1 VGGVRILFS
10 SLGSHGHTYPLLPLA
25 IAAREQGHDVLYA
38 VDPGFHSTVE
48 KLGFTVV
55 DAGLS
60 IWDAFRQA
68 NELHGTPEFR
78 RDMLRQTAV
87 DAFGSVLPRAYLTD
101 LEPALERDKPDLVV
115 FEIINPGAGLA
126 AMRAGIPAV
135 CHGLGKMDGTL
146 VPEAMSDLF
155 LEYVAE
161 LGVTLPDGQ
170 HYGLGSPYL
179 DVFPPSMQDLTYLA
193 NVDRIPMR
201 PVPFAEPAEL
211 PGWVIEHARPLL
223 YLTFGTAFASA
234 DLLRTAVAG
243 LSRLDAEVLVATGP
257 EVDPSALGDVPG
269 NVHVLPWVPQA
280 DLLAHADLVVHHGGA
295 GTTVAGMAHGLP
307 QLVVPQGADQF
318 RNAEIVASGRL
329 GEQLV
334 GDQFTSDA
342 VHETARKLLQDND
355 VHAAAA
361 GVAAEVAA
369 MPHPDEI
376 VPKLV
381 ELAG

>member
-1 VGGVRILFS
+1 MRILFS

-25 IAAREQGHDVLYA
+25 IAARGQGHDVLYA
-38 VDPGFHSTVE
+38 VDPGFHPTLE
-48 KLGFTVV
+48 KLGFTTVK
-55 DAGLS
+55 AGLS
-60 IWDAFRQA
+60 IWEAFRQA
-68 NELHGTPEFR
+68 NELHGTPEFQ

-87 DAFGSVLPRAYLTD
+87 DAFGSVLPRAYLAD
-101 LEPALERDKPDLVV
+101 LEPVLERDKPDLVV

-135 CHGLGKMDGTL
+135 CHGFGKMDETL
-146 VPEAMSDLF
+146 VPEAMSGLL

-161 LGVTLPDGQ
+161 LGITLPDGQ

-193 NVDRIPMR
+193 DVERIPMR
-201 PVPFAEPAEL
+201 PIPFAEPGEL
-211 PGWVIEHARPLL
+211 PDWVSEHARPLL
-223 YLTFGTAFASA
+223 YLTFGTAFANP

-243 LSRLDAEVLVATGP
+243 LSGLDAEVLVATGP
-257 EVDPSALGDVPG
+257 GVEPSALGDVPG

-280 DLLAHADLVVHHGGA
+280 DLLAHADLVLHHGGA
-295 GTTVAGMAHGLP
+295 GTTVAAMAHGLP

-318 RNAEIVASGRL
+318 RNAEIVTNGRL
-329 GEQLV
+329 GAQLV
-334 GDQFTSDA
+334 GEQFTADA
-342 VHETARKLLQDND
+342 VEEQARKLLQDTE
-355 VHAAAA
+355 VHVAADA
-361 GVAAEVAA
+361 VAAEIAA
-369 MPHPDEI
+369 MPHPDEV

>member
-1 VGGVRILFS
+1 MRILFS

-38 VDPGFHSTVE
+38 VDPGFHPTVE

-68 NELHGTPEFR
+68 NKLHGTPEFR

-101 LEPALERDKPDLVV
+101 LEPVLERDKPDLVV
-115 FEIINPGAGLA
+115 FEIVNPGAGLA

-135 CHGLGKMDGTL
+135 CHGFGKMDETL
-146 VPEAMSDLF
+146 VPEAMSDRL

-161 LGVTLPDGQ
+161 LGIQLPDGQ
-170 HYGLGSPYL
+170 HYGLGSPYVDAFPSSL
-179 DVFPPSMQDLTYLA
+179 QDSSYLSDVE
-193 NVDRIPMR
+193 RILMR
-201 PVPFAEPAEL
+201 PIPFTEPGEL
-211 PGWVIEHARPLL
+211 PEWVIEHEKPLV
-223 YLTFGTAFASA
+223 YLTFGTAFASP
-234 DLLRTAVAG
+234 DLLKTAAAG
-243 LSRLDAEVLVATGP
+243 LSGIDAEVLVSSGP
-257 EVDPSALGDVPG
+257 LVAPSALTDVPG

-280 DLLAHADLVVHHGGA
+280 DLLAHADLVAHHGGS
-295 GTTVAGMAHGLP
+295 GTTIAAMSHGVP
-307 QLVVPQGADQF
+307 QLVLPQGADQF
-318 RNAEIVASGRL
+318 RNAELVASTGLGR
-329 GEQLV
+329 QLV
-334 GDQFTSDA
+334 GEEFTADA
-342 VHETARKLLQDND
+342 VHEAARKLLRDND
-355 VHAAAA
+355 VHAANASI
-361 GVAAEVAA
+361 AAEIAA
-369 MPHPDEI
+369 MPHPDEV

>member
-1 VGGVRILFS
+1 
-10 SLGSHGHTYPLLPLA
+10 LLPLA

-38 VDPGFHSTVE
+38 VDPGFHPTVE

-87 DAFGSVLPRAYLTD
+87 DAFGSVLPRAYVTD

-135 CHGLGKMDGTL
+135 CHGFGRLDENL
-146 VPEAMSDLF
+146 VPEAMSDLL

-161 LGVTLPDGQ
+161 LGIQLPDGH
-170 HYGLGSPYL
+170 HYGLGSPYV
-179 DVFPPSMQDLTYLA
+179 DAYPPSLQDLSHLSD
-193 NVDRIPMR
+193 VQRIPMR
-201 PVPFAEPAEL
+201 PIPFAEPGEL
-211 PGWVIEHARPLL
+211 PEWVIEHEKPLV
-223 YLTFGTAFASA
+223 YLTFGTAFANP
-234 DLLRTAVAG
+234 DLLRTAIAG
-243 LSRLDAEVLVATGP
+243 LSGLDAEVLVSSGP
-257 EVDPSALGDVPG
+257 LVDPSALTGVPG

-280 DLLAHADLVVHHGGA
+280 DLLAHADLVAHHGGS
-295 GTTVAGMAHGLP
+295 GTTIAAMGHGVP
-307 QLVVPQGADQF
+307 QLVLPQGADQF
-318 RNAEIVASGRL
+318 RNAQIVANTGL
-329 GEQLV
+329 GVQLV
-334 GDQFTSDA
+334 GEEFTADA
-342 VHETARKLLQDND
+342 VHEAAVKLLRDND
-355 VHAAAA
+355 VLAANADI
-361 GVAAEVAA
+361 AAEIAA
-369 MPHPDEI
+369 MPHPSDV

-381 ELAG
+381 ELVAG

>member
-1 VGGVRILFS
+1 MRILFS

-38 VDPGFHSTVE
+38 VDPGFHQTVAE
-48 KLGFTVV
+48 LGFTVV

-60 IWDAFRQA
+60 IWAAFRQA

-78 RDMLRQTAV
+78 REMLRQTAV

-101 LEPALERDKPDLVV
+101 LEPVLEHDKPDLVV

-135 CHGLGKMDGTL
+135 CHGFGKMDETL

-155 LEYVAE
+155 LEYVTE
-161 LGVTLPDGQ
+161 LGITLPDGH

-179 DVFPPSMQDLTYLA
+179 DVFPPSLQDLSYLA
-193 NVDRIPMR
+193 DVDRIPMR
-201 PVPFAEPAEL
+201 PIPFAEPGEL
-211 PGWVIEHARPLL
+211 PEWVAGHAKPLV
-223 YLTFGTAFASA
+223 YLTFGTAFANP
-234 DLLRTAVAG
+234 DVLGTAIAG
-243 LSRLDAEVLVATGP
+243 LAHLDAEVLVATGP
-257 EVDPSALGDVPG
+257 QVEPSALTDVPG

-295 GTTVAGMAHGLP
+295 GTTVSSMAVGLP
-307 QLVVPQGADQF
+307 QLVLPQGADQF
-318 RNAEIVASGRL
+318 RNAEIVANAGL
-329 GEQLV
+329 GAQLV
-334 GDQFTSDA
+334 GEEFTPDA
-342 VHETARKLLQDND
+342 VHEVTRKLLQDND
-355 VHAAAA
+355 VHRAVA
-361 GVAAEVAA
+361 GIAAEIAE
-369 MPHPDEI
+369 MPHPDDV

>member
-1 VGGVRILFS
+1 MRILFS

-38 VDPGFHSTVE
+38 VDPGFHPTVE
-48 KLGFTVV
+48 KLGFTAVK
-55 DAGLS
+55 AGLS
-60 IWDAFRQA
+60 IWEAFREA

-87 DAFGSVLPRAYLTD
+87 DAFGSVLPRAYLAD
-101 LEPALERDKPDLVV
+101 LEPVLERDKPDLVV

-126 AMRAGIPAV
+126 ALRAGIPAV
-135 CHGLGKMDGTL
+135 CHGLGKMDETL
-146 VPEAMSDLF
+146 VPEAMSDLL
-155 LEYVAE
+155 LEYVTE
-161 LGVTLPDGQ
+161 LGITLPDGQ

-193 NVDRIPMR
+193 NVERIPMR
-201 PVPFAEPAEL
+201 PIPFAEPGEL
-211 PGWVIEHARPLL
+211 PDWVSEHARPLL
-223 YLTFGTAFASA
+223 YLTFGTAFANP

-243 LSRLDAEVLVATGP
+243 LSGLDAEVLVATGP
-257 EVDPSALGDVPG
+257 GVEPSALGDVPG

-280 DLLAHADLVVHHGGA
+280 DLLAHADLVLHHGGA
-295 GTTVAGMAHGLP
+295 GTTAAAMAHGLP

-318 RNAEIVASGRL
+318 RNAEIVTNGRF
-329 GEQLV
+329 GAQLV
-334 GDQFTSDA
+334 GEQFTADA
-342 VHETARKLLQDND
+342 VRELAQKLLRDTE
-355 VHAAAA
+355 VHVAADA
-361 GVAAEVAA
+361 VAAEIAA
-369 MPHPDEI
+369 MPHPDEV